1 MFKNKIDQP
10 IHNEAPASSV
20 VISGSM
26 STHHSIPVFKNV
38 NHLTKAFDMLN
49 TMRKQHLL
57 CDVTVRVGNKD
68 ILGKFNFNAR
78 ESFDFSETLKTLAY
92 VCFLL

>member
-1 MFKNKIDQP
+1 MLKNKIDLAV
-10 IHNEAPASSV
+10 HNEAPASSV
-20 VISGSM
+20 VMSGSM
-26 STHHSIPVFKNV
+26 LAHHSIPVFKNV

-68 ILGKFNFNAR
+68 ILGKFNLMLNKLFK
-78 ESFDFSETLKTLAY
+78 F
-92 VCFLL
+92 

>member
-1 MFKNKIDQP
+1 MFKNKIDLAV
-10 IHNEAPASSV
+10 HNEAPASSV
-20 VISGSM
+20 VMSGSM
-26 STHHSIPVFKNV
+26 IAHHSIPVFKNV

-68 ILGKFNFNAR
+68 ILGKFNLMLNNLFK
-78 ESFDFSETLKTLAY
+78 F
-92 VCFLL
+92 